1 MPKIIRYIMILLII
15 LVIAIVILI
24 NFLRKLDNTSLFK
37 IEDIEEEEMIVEDEI
52 KKELQ
57 PVENRMDYYTVKEI
71 VNKYY
76 SYYKIIYNMEEYYP
90 MDDQETIKESEKTN
104 INVLYNLLDEE
115 YIQAKEVTIDN
126 LKTKLIGIKNSTLD
140 ITNIYVC
147 EKTEEIN
154 VYLVKG
160 MLREVKTKNIR
171 NVQLIVKLDIKNKTF
186 CIMPQ
191 EYLEEKYNNLAIGK
205 EIENISLDSIKENK
219 NNTFKFKAT
228 KEDIYIKDLFNQV
241 KGQMEISIELIYN
254 KLDEEYREKYFG
266 TLSEFEDYINN
277 KNEQYNKMQISEY
290 KAIIKNGYTEYICSD
305 KNFNYYIFKETA
317 PFQYKLIL
325 DNYSIPTGN
334 FEEEY
339 KQKTDPEKVVLNI
352 KRFFMGIDDKN
363 YGYSYSVLSET
374 FKNNKYPTKN
384 DFIKYVQQNFF
395 EKNEIE
401 YEKCEKENGIYIY
414 EIKITDATGK
424 IPEEKSF
431 NIILKLRDGTD
442 YEMSFGEN

>member
-363 YGYSYSVLSET
+363 YGYSYSVLSEA

-384 DFIKYVQQNFF
+384 DFIKYVKQNFF

-431 NIILKLRDGTD
+431 NIILKLRNGTD

>member
-1 MPKIIRYIMILLII
+1 MPKIIRYIIILLII
-15 LVIAIVILI
+15 LVIAIIILI
-24 NFLRKLDNTSLFK
+24 NVLNNTSLYK
-37 IEDIEEEEMIVEDEI
+37 VDYIEEDEMIVEDEI
-52 KKELQ
+52 EKTLRL
-57 PVENRMDYYTVKEI
+57 VENRMDYYTVKEI

-90 MDDQETIKESEKTN
+90 MDDQETIKESEKIN

-126 LKTKLIGIKNSTLD
+126 LKTKLTGIKNSTLD

-160 MLREVKTKNIR
+160 MLREIKTKNII

-186 CIMPQ
+186 SIIPQ
-191 EYLEEKYNNLAIGK
+191 EYLEEKYNNLEIGK

-266 TLSEFEDYINN
+266 TLSEFEDYINS

-431 NIILKLRDGTD
+431 NIILKLRNGTD

>member
-1 MPKIIRYIMILLII
+1 MPKIIRYIIILLII
-15 LVIAIVILI
+15 LVVAIVILI
-24 NFLRKLDNTSLFK
+24 NVLKKLDNTSLFK
-37 IEDIEEEEMIVEDEI
+37 VDHIEEKEMIVEDEI

-57 PVENRMDYYTVKEI
+57 PVENRMDYYTVREI

-76 SYYKIIYNMEEYYP
+76 SYYKIIYNMEEYYQ
-90 MDDQETIKESEKTN
+90 MDDPETIKESEKTN

-115 YIQAKEVTIDN
+115 YIQAKEVTTEN
-126 LKTKLIGIKNSTLD
+126 LKTKLTEIKNSILD

-160 MLREVKTKNIR
+160 MLQEVKTKNIR

-186 CIMPQ
+186 CIIPQ
-191 EYLEEKYNNLAIGK
+191 EYLEEKYNNLEIGK
-205 EIENISLDSIKENK
+205 EIENISLENIKENK

-228 KEDIYIKDLFNQV
+228 KEDIYVKDLFNQL
-241 KGQMEISIELIYN
+241 KSQMEISTELIYN
-254 KLDEEYREKYFG
+254 KLDNEYKEKYFA
-266 TLSEFEDYINN
+266 TLPEFKEYINN
-277 KNEQYNKMQISEY
+277 KKEQYNKMQISEY
-290 KAIIKNGYTEYICSD
+290 KTIIKNGYTEYICVD
-305 KNFNYYIFKETA
+305 KNSNYYIFKETT

-334 FEEEY
+334 FEEQY
-339 KQKTDPEKVVLNI
+339 KQKTDQEKVVLNI

-363 YGYSYSVLSET
+363 YGYSYSVLSEA

-384 DFIKYVQQNFF
+384 DFIKYVKQNFF

-401 YEKCEKENGIYIY
+401 YEKCEKENGLYIY
-414 EIKITDATGK
+414 EIKIRDVTET
-424 IPEEKSF
+424 IPEEKTF
-431 NIILKLRDGTD
+431 NIIVKLGNGTD